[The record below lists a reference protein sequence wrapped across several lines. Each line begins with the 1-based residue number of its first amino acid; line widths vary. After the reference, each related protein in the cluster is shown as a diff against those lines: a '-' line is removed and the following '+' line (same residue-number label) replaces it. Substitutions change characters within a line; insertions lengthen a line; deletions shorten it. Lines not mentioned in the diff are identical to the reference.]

1 MSLIFNALKR
11 NRTGPSGAESSSG
24 DAMPRR
30 KAMTLRTLL
39 SSPVVILLLASTIFL
54 SGIAVSYLIQSF
66 SVQGAPDSSSIR
78 AGQPRYTA
86 FVPDPDAS
94 AQSSTRNLTLREPDV
109 ASPAVQSA
117 DSPSEDDGFLEEIE
131 EPGGGPA
138 GFAVEPPSAAAVDTG
153 GAGATIVAQAA
164 MSKQDAAAASLT
176 TGPSLDPAMIHS
188 RQSAMATAAT
198 DVRMDFSAVQ
208 VQDSPT
214 SPTEKTALG
223 IQRERRAKEHLQTNR
238 LAGRIIGA
246 MQSGD
251 QDSVGRLFAELEKLK
266 GRDHLFVMK
275 LKAYWMIQQGR
286 PDQARTL
293 LSNVLIQH
301 PDDCEAGLNMAV
313 VDIMEGYHS
322 RARERLERLQQ
333 LYPEE
338 TAVTGYL
345 SQLAP

>member
-1 MSLIFNALKR
+1 MSLIFNALRR
-11 NRTGPSGAESSSG
+11 NRTGSSAAESSSG
-24 DAMPRR
+24 NAAPQR
-30 KAMTLRTLL
+30 KAISLRTLI

-54 SGIAVSYLIQSF
+54 SGIAVSYLVQSF

-78 AGQPRYTA
+78 AEVPQYTA

-94 AQSSTRNLTLREPDV
+94 TQSSDRSEPDV
-109 ASPAVQSA
+109 ASPAVQPA
-117 DSPSEDDGFLEEIE
+117 DSHSEDNGYLEGVE
-131 EPGGGPA
+131 EPGGGPT
-138 GFAVEPPSAAAVDTG
+138 GFAVELPATAAVDTG
-153 GAGATIVAQAA
+153 GPDATIDAQTA
-164 MSKQDAAAASLT
+164 MSKQDAAASSFT
-176 TGPSLDPAMIHS
+176 TGPSLDLAMIHP
-188 RQSAMATAAT
+188 QELGMATAAT
-198 DVRMDFSAVQ
+198 DARMDLPAVQ
-208 VQDSPT
+208 VQDSPPP
-214 SPTEKTALG
+214 PTGKTALE

-238 LAGRIIGA
+238 LAGQIIGA

-293 LSNVLIQH
+293 LSNVLIQR

-338 TAVTGYL
+338 TAVAGYL

>member
-11 NRTGPSGAESSSG
+11 NRTGPSAAESSSG
-24 DAMPRR
+24 KAAPQR
-30 KAMTLRTLL
+30 KAISLRTLI

-54 SGIAVSYLIQSF
+54 SGIAVSYLVQSF

-78 AGQPRYTA
+78 AEVPQYTA

-94 AQSSTRNLTLREPDV
+94 AQSAARSSVRSEPEV
-109 ASPAVQSA
+109 ASPAVQPA
-117 DSPSEDDGFLEEIE
+117 DLPFEDIGAPKEVE
-131 EPGGGPA
+131 EPGGGPT
-138 GFAVEPPSAAAVDTG
+138 GFAVELP
-153 GAGATIVAQAA
+153 
-164 MSKQDAAAASLT
+164 AAAAAD
-176 TGPSLDPAMIHS
+176 TGSPDTPIGAQTAMPKQNAAASSATSPSPDLAFIHP
-188 RQSAMATAAT
+188 RKSAMASAT
-198 DVRMDFSAVQ
+198 TDARMDFSTVQ
-208 VQDSPT
+208 AQDSPPP
-214 SPTEKTALG
+214 PTEKSALE

-251 QDSVGRLFAELEKLK
+251 QDAVGRLFAELEKLK
-266 GRDHLFVMK
+266 GRDHLFVLK

-293 LSNVLIQH
+293 LSNVLIQR

-338 TAVTGYL
+338 TAVSGYL